1 MLEKNMLINNRYR
14 IQEQI
19 GVGGM
24 AIVYRAIDE
33 KLDREVTFKVLKE
46 DYINDEEFI
55 KRFSTEA
62 RAAARL
68 SNSNIVNVYDVGN
81 DGNIHY
87 IVMEYIDGFT
97 LKELIS
103 SKAPFTDEEAVGI
116 GLQIGAAL
124 EHAHKNGIVH
134 RDIKP
139 ENILITKSGNIGTI
153 KVTDFGIAKATTS
166 KTSPIDFMGSV
177 HYFSPEQAK
186 GENVDTRSDIYSLGI
201 VLFEMVT
208 GQLPFTGETAVALAM
223 KHLKEPIPDIKAINP
238 NVSDKLVSVIKKATC
253 KEPKNR
259 YQTIAEL
266 VKDLK
271 YVLAE
276 IHMSKKEKENVYT
289 DETVIMTKDDVD
301 TIRNSQKHTENNNKK
316 NKNNNSNKN
325 NKKQELSQEDA
336 DYKKK
341 EKKVILAAIITGIVL
356 ILGITMGSRMINNT
370 LYAGTIKVPNFV
382 GMTSEKAEALAVR
395 KHITI
400 ETKEIYKENVDEGVV
415 ADQSVKKGERIKENE
430 TVTLY
435 VSSGSNSVT
444 VPKFEGYMKSK
455 AEEIAEANNLVLVVE
470 YVTSD
475 ELAGTVVEQD
485 IKEGEKVAP
494 KSEIKIKVSSGGVD
508 EEVKVP
514 NFSGKTKEEAEE
526 LLKEIGLTGK
536 FIDGYSDT
544 VPEGQVMDQGID
556 ANSLTTKDT
565 VLTLTV
571 SQGPNK
577 SVAEAQDEVTTL
589 TPVISLPSSE
599 PKEEKIT
606 APQGQAV
613 RENNETVKPV
623 QNPTAATRSV
633 SVSVSPDF
641 NNNSYNTDGS
651 DVYSVK
657 VVAESKN
664 GSTRTILND
673 KYKVSDFPFS
683 VNDKINSDTTYK
695 VYLNNQVISTENH

>member
-208 GQLPFTGETAVALAM
+208 GQLPFTGETSVALAM

-514 NFSGKTKEEAEE
+514 DFYGKTKEEAEE

-599 PKEEKIT
+599 PKEEKTT

>member
-62 RAAARL
+62 RAARL

-514 NFSGKTKEEAEE
+514 DFYGKTKEEAEE

-599 PKEEKIT
+599 PKEEKTT

>member
-514 NFSGKTKEEAEE
+514 DFYGKTKEEAEE

-599 PKEEKIT
+599 PKEEKTT

-664 GSTRTILND
+664 GSTRTILNE

>member
-1 MLEKNMLINNRYR
+1 MVLEKGTLINKRYR

-19 GVGGM
+19 GIGGM

-68 SNSNIVNVYDVGN
+68 SNTNIVNVYDVGN

-103 SKAPFTDEEAVGI
+103 SKAPFTNEEAVGI

-124 EHAHKNGIVH
+124 EHAHNNGIIH

-153 KVTDFGIAKATTS
+153 KVTDFGIAKATSS

-253 KEPKNR
+253 KEPRNR
-259 YQTIAEL
+259 YQTIDEL

-276 IHMSKKEKENVYT
+276 IQVSKKEKAESFS
-289 DETVIMTKDDVD
+289 DETVIMTKNDVD
-301 TIRNSQKHTENNNKK
+301 TIRNSQKHSENNNSKK
-316 NKNNNSNKN
+316 AKNNR
-325 NKKQELSQEDA
+325 QELSQEDA
-336 DYKKK
+336 EYKKK
-341 EKKVILAAIITGIVL
+341 EKKVIIAAIITGIVL
-356 ILGITMGSRMINNT
+356 ILGITLGSNILNNT
-370 LYAGTIKVPNFV
+370 LYSGTVKVPNFV
-382 GMTSEKAEALAVR
+382 GMTSEKAEAVAVK
-395 KHITI
+395 KHINI

-415 ADQSVKKGERIKENE
+415 AEQSVKKGERIPENE

-444 VPKFEGYMKSK
+444 VPKFVGYMKSK
-455 AEEIAEANNLVLVVE
+455 AEEIADANDLVLDVE
-470 YVTSD
+470 YVASD
-475 ELAGTVVEQD
+475 ELTGTVIEQET
-485 IKEGEKVAP
+485 KEGEKVAP
-494 KSEIKIKVSSGGVD
+494 KTAIKVKVSSGGVD

-514 NFSGKTKEEAEE
+514 DFSGKTKEEAEE
-526 LLKEIGLTGK
+526 LLNEIGLKGK
-536 FIDGYSDT
+536 FIEGFSDT

-556 ANSLTTKDT
+556 PDSLTTKDT

-571 SQGPNK
+571 SKGPNTATTE
-577 SVAEAQDEVTTL
+577 SPAEITTL
-589 TPVISLPSSE
+589 TPVISLPSDPE
-599 PKEEKIT
+599 VQNTTTEHNE
-606 APQGQAV
+606 GQAI
-613 RENNETVKPV
+613 NKDNETVKPV
-623 QNPTAATRSV
+623 QNAGEATRSV
-633 SVSVSPDF
+633 SVAVSPDF

-664 GSTRTILND
+664 GSSRTILNGS
-673 KYKVSDFPFS
+673 YKVSDFPFS